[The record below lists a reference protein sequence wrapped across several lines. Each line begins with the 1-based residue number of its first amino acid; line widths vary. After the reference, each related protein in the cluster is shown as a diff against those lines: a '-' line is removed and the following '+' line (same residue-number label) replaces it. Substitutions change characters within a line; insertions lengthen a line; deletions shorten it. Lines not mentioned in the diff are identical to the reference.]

1 MGSPMIVLTST
12 RSFIFSIE
20 VPRIPD
26 ADCSF
31 IFKPEK
37 EKPEEEKKE
46 ENKPSEP
53 KKNIFKEFYENQGFG
68 ATVELIQTAAA
79 QLGGFMGSI
88 YRAFVIENL
97 KLLLKVSSGDDA
109 AQNAIKYGKVC
120 SAVYPSMGFICS
132 NMKVKKYEVNVVPDF
147 ISQENKAQFAL
158 SLSVRPIK
166 LTNAQKYKDVIREEK
181 DLTKLVGTESNFDVD
196 SALRTMLTYYEC
208 WQGHDPRLID
218 RISIADEEIT
228 QHLKTELVQDRTAPL
243 MSIQIDNFP
252 NEEGYF
258 MLWELSISEKES
270 GKRILPIFVN
280 SAMVLRPMAG
290 KRIMDDFLDVYG
302 DTKVFGKEIGGDITS
317 NKKTYMLINAF
328 TVSPIDLKEKIT
340 ATCSTICATLHQR

>member
-1 MGSPMIVLTST
+1 MTALYIILGIIALIVIL
-12 RSFIFSIE
+12 FSIK
-20 VPRIPD
+20 VSVTAKY
-26 ADCSF
+26 ADSF
-31 IFKPEK
+31 SLDVQWLFIKLHIFPQTEEQKAKREAKKAKKEEKKKKKPEK

-46 ENKPSEP
+46 EDKPSEP

-166 LTNAQKYKDVIREEK
+166 LTNAVVVLVFRLLFKV
-181 DLTKLVGTESNFDVD
+181 LLKL
-196 SALRTMLTYYEC
+196 
-208 WQGHDPRLID
+208 
-218 RISIADEEIT
+218 
-228 QHLKTELVQDRTAPL
+228 LKG
-243 MSIQIDNFP
+243 S
-252 NEEGYF
+252 
-258 MLWELSISEKES
+258 K
-270 GKRILPIFVN
+270 K
-280 SAMVLRPMAG
+280 
-290 KRIMDDFLDVYG
+290 K
-302 DTKVFGKEIGGDITS
+302 
-317 NKKTYMLINAF
+317 NKS
-328 TVSPIDLKEKIT
+328 V
-340 ATCSTICATLHQR
+340 

>member
-1 MGSPMIVLTST
+1 MTALYIILGIIALIVIL
-12 RSFIFSIE
+12 FSIKVSVTAE
-20 VPRIPD
+20 Y
-26 ADCSF
+26 ADSF
-31 IFKPEK
+31 SLDVQWLFINLHIFPQTEEQKAKREAKKAKKEEKKKKKPEK

-166 LTNAQKYKDVIREEK
+166 LTNAAVVLAFRLLFKV
-181 DLTKLVGTESNFDVD
+181 LLKL
-196 SALRTMLTYYEC
+196 
-208 WQGHDPRLID
+208 
-218 RISIADEEIT
+218 
-228 QHLKTELVQDRTAPL
+228 LKG
-243 MSIQIDNFP
+243 S
-252 NEEGYF
+252 
-258 MLWELSISEKES
+258 K
-270 GKRILPIFVN
+270 K
-280 SAMVLRPMAG
+280 
-290 KRIMDDFLDVYG
+290 K
-302 DTKVFGKEIGGDITS
+302 
-317 NKKTYMLINAF
+317 NKS
-328 TVSPIDLKEKIT
+328 V
-340 ATCSTICATLHQR
+340 

>member
-1 MGSPMIVLTST
+1 MTALYIILGIIALIVILCSVKVKITAEYGD
-12 RSFIFSIE
+12 SFSLDVQWLFIKLHIFPQTE
-20 VPRIPD
+20 E
-26 ADCSF
+26 
-31 IFKPEK
+31 EK
-37 EKPEEEKKE
+37 AKREAKKAKNEEEKKE
-46 ENKPSEP
+46 EDKPSEP

-166 LTNAQKYKDVIREEK
+166 LTNAVVVLAFRLLFKV
-181 DLTKLVGTESNFDVD
+181 LLKL
-196 SALRTMLTYYEC
+196 
-208 WQGHDPRLID
+208 
-218 RISIADEEIT
+218 
-228 QHLKTELVQDRTAPL
+228 LKG
-243 MSIQIDNFP
+243 S
-252 NEEGYF
+252 
-258 MLWELSISEKES
+258 K
-270 GKRILPIFVN
+270 K
-280 SAMVLRPMAG
+280 
-290 KRIMDDFLDVYG
+290 K
-302 DTKVFGKEIGGDITS
+302 
-317 NKKTYMLINAF
+317 NKS
-328 TVSPIDLKEKIT
+328 V
-340 ATCSTICATLHQR
+340 

>member
-1 MGSPMIVLTST
+1 MTALYIILGIIALIVILCSVKVKITAEYGEAFSLDVQWL
-12 RSFIFSIE
+12 FIKLH
-20 VPRIPD
+20 
-26 ADCSF
+26 
-31 IFKPEK
+31 IFPQTEEQKAKREAKKAKKEEK
-37 EKPEEEKKE
+37 KKKKPEEEKKE
-46 ENKPSEP
+46 EDKPSEP

-166 LTNAQKYKDVIREEK
+166 LKNAVVVLAFRLLFKV
-181 DLTKLVGTESNFDVD
+181 LLKL
-196 SALRTMLTYYEC
+196 
-208 WQGHDPRLID
+208 
-218 RISIADEEIT
+218 
-228 QHLKTELVQDRTAPL
+228 LKG
-243 MSIQIDNFP
+243 S
-252 NEEGYF
+252 
-258 MLWELSISEKES
+258 K
-270 GKRILPIFVN
+270 K
-280 SAMVLRPMAG
+280 
-290 KRIMDDFLDVYG
+290 K
-302 DTKVFGKEIGGDITS
+302 
-317 NKKTYMLINAF
+317 NKS
-328 TVSPIDLKEKIT
+328 V
-340 ATCSTICATLHQR
+340 

>member
-1 MGSPMIVLTST
+1 MTALYIILGTIALIVIL
-12 RSFIFSIE
+12 FSIKVSVTAE
-20 VPRIPD
+20 Y
-26 ADCSF
+26 ADSF
-31 IFKPEK
+31 SLDVQWLFIKLHIFPQTEEQKAKREAKRQRKKKKEEK
-37 EKPEEEKKE
+37 KKPEEEKKE
-46 ENKPSEP
+46 EDKPSEP

-166 LTNAQKYKDVIREEK
+166 LTNAAVVLAFRLLFKV
-181 DLTKLVGTESNFDVD
+181 LLKL
-196 SALRTMLTYYEC
+196 
-208 WQGHDPRLID
+208 
-218 RISIADEEIT
+218 
-228 QHLKTELVQDRTAPL
+228 LKG
-243 MSIQIDNFP
+243 S
-252 NEEGYF
+252 
-258 MLWELSISEKES
+258 K
-270 GKRILPIFVN
+270 K
-280 SAMVLRPMAG
+280 
-290 KRIMDDFLDVYG
+290 K
-302 DTKVFGKEIGGDITS
+302 
-317 NKKTYMLINAF
+317 NKS
-328 TVSPIDLKEKIT
+328 V
-340 ATCSTICATLHQR
+340 

>member
-1 MGSPMIVLTST
+1 MTALYIILGIIALIVILCSVKVKITAEYGEAFSLDVQWL
-12 RSFIFSIE
+12 FIKLH
-20 VPRIPD
+20 
-26 ADCSF
+26 
-31 IFKPEK
+31 IFPQTEEQKAKREAKKAKKEEK
-37 EKPEEEKKE
+37 KKKKPEEEKKE
-46 ENKPSEP
+46 EDKPSEP

-166 LTNAQKYKDVIREEK
+166 LTNAVVVLAFRLLFKVLLKLLKDSK
-181 DLTKLVGTESNFDVD
+181 KKNSSNV
-196 SALRTMLTYYEC
+196 
-208 WQGHDPRLID
+208 
-218 RISIADEEIT
+218 
-228 QHLKTELVQDRTAPL
+228 
-243 MSIQIDNFP
+243 
-252 NEEGYF
+252 
-258 MLWELSISEKES
+258 
-270 GKRILPIFVN
+270 
-280 SAMVLRPMAG
+280 
-290 KRIMDDFLDVYG
+290 
-302 DTKVFGKEIGGDITS
+302 
-317 NKKTYMLINAF
+317 
-328 TVSPIDLKEKIT
+328 
-340 ATCSTICATLHQR
+340 

>member
-1 MGSPMIVLTST
+1 MTALYIILGIIALIVILCSVKVKITAEYGEAFSLDVKWL
-12 RSFIFSIE
+12 FIKLH
-20 VPRIPD
+20 
-26 ADCSF
+26 
-31 IFKPEK
+31 IFPQTEEQKAKREAKKAKKEEEK
-37 EKPEEEKKE
+37 KKKKKKPEEEKKE
-46 ENKPSEP
+46 EDKPSEP

-166 LTNAQKYKDVIREEK
+166 LTNAVVVLAFRLLFKV
-181 DLTKLVGTESNFDVD
+181 LLKL
-196 SALRTMLTYYEC
+196 
-208 WQGHDPRLID
+208 
-218 RISIADEEIT
+218 
-228 QHLKTELVQDRTAPL
+228 LKG
-243 MSIQIDNFP
+243 S
-252 NEEGYF
+252 
-258 MLWELSISEKES
+258 K
-270 GKRILPIFVN
+270 K
-280 SAMVLRPMAG
+280 
-290 KRIMDDFLDVYG
+290 K
-302 DTKVFGKEIGGDITS
+302 
-317 NKKTYMLINAF
+317 NKS
-328 TVSPIDLKEKIT
+328 V
-340 ATCSTICATLHQR
+340 